1 MRSPTLPTIAFEV
14 VIGAAADVTTLA
26 ASQPQ
31 HSPALSP
38 NDNPA
43 KSDSL
48 ERISNL
54 AEAAAFDLVAP
65 NYDATV
71 LGGTRG
77 VGCYPVADAC
87 RLRDPA
93 NRQSRFLPSGS
104 MSLSS
109 APRSNY
115 GI

>member
-1 MRSPTLPTIAFEV
+1 LPEITFAV
-14 VIGAAADVTTLA
+14 VIGAAADVTALA

-31 HSPALSP
+31 HSQALSQ
-38 NDNPA
+38 NDNAA

-48 ERISNL
+48 ESISNL
-54 AEAAAFDLVAP
+54 AGAATFDLVAP
-65 NYDATV
+65 SYDATV

-77 VGCYPVADAC
+77 AGYYPVADAC

-104 MSLSS
+104 MSRSS
-109 APRSNY
+109 TPRSNY